1 MLFDKIILVFY
12 AVAAADGLV
21 RPEELKALKRVVK
34 EQWFAGDNVPLC
46 EVLISQ
52 VFQELQQQGVS
63 SHEAFDEFRK
73 YYQQHRK
80 EFSQEHK
87 SKLAETAAAVAAA
100 FAGNNKSEL
109 TVLAQLYLLLRNVEE
124 QP

>member
-21 RPEELKALKRVVK
+21 RPEELKVLKRVVK
-34 EQWFAGDNVPLC
+34 EKWFSGDNVPLC
-46 EVLISQ
+46 EVLIPQ
-52 VFQELQQQGVS
+52 IFQELQQQGVS
-63 SHEAFDEFRK
+63 SHEAFDEFRE
-73 YYQQHRK
+73 YYQQHRN

-87 SKLAETAAAVAAA
+87 AKLAETAAAVAAA

-109 TVLAQLYLLLRNVEE
+109 TVLAQLYLLLHDKDRV
-124 QP
+124 P